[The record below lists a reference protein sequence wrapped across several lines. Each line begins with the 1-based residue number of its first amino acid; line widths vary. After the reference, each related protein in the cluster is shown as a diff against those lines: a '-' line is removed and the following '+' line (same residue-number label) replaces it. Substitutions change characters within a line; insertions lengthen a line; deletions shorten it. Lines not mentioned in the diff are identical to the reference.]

1 MKISEVVEKYI
12 LIRDRRAARKKAYE
26 AEDEKD
32 ESLQKQIEAKLL
44 QAFEQTGVD
53 SCSTEFGTAYK
64 SSRTT
69 ASVADKEAFMTF
81 VRDAGEWPL
90 LEVRAAK
97 TAVEQYKSEH
107 GDLPPGVSWSEMTT
121 INVRRK

>member
-12 LIRDRRAARKKAYE
+12 LIRDRRASRKKEFE
-26 AEDEKD
+26 AEDAADKELQEK
-32 ESLQKQIEAKLL
+32 IEAKLL
-44 QAFEQTGVD
+44 QAFDQTGVD
-53 SCSTEFGTAYK
+53 SCRTAFGTAYK

-69 ASVADKEAFMTF
+69 ASVADKESFMSF
-81 VRDAGEWPL
+81 VREAGEWPL

-97 TAVEQYKSEH
+97 TAVEQYKAEH

-121 INVRRK
+121 INVRRT